1 MSSVISNSAVRSS
14 VCRPYLALVR
24 KELRGAAG
32 IIVVA
37 VAANGLFVLGKTG
50 VRDTPG
56 LTWLQRIVEG
66 GGTYQPFLVGEFYS
80 GFAWLS
86 ALFAAALGFWQTLSE
101 SLGHSGTWPF
111 LLHRPVSRR
120 GLVLT
125 KLAVGVGLV
134 LCVSAATILGY
145 AAWGAWFARTPI
157 PFEWSMT
164 HRAWHLWLWPPL
176 VYCGAFLSGLRPA
189 RWWGT
194 RLWPAVLSLVPWFF
208 SMSFPYWIWW
218 PAEASLAVLLNAWFV
233 AVILD
238 VMAERDFG

>member
-1 MSSVISNSAVRSS
+1 MSQALNNSTPTRHWPS
-14 VCRPYLALVR
+14 LALVR

-32 IIVVA
+32 IIVLA
-37 VAANGLFVLGKTG
+37 VIANGLFVLGKTG
-50 VRDTPG
+50 ARDVPG
-56 LTWLQRIVEG
+56 LTWLKNVVVSG
-66 GGTYQPFLVGEFYS
+66 ATFQPFLSGEFYS
-80 GFAWLS
+80 DFAKLS
-86 ALFAAALGFWQTLSE
+86 ALFAAALGFWQTLGE

-120 GLVLT
+120 CLVLT
-125 KLAVGVGLV
+125 KLAVGLGLV
-134 LCVSAATILGY
+134 LGLSAATILVY
-145 AAWGAWFARTPI
+145 AAWGKWFAITPI

-194 RLWPAVLSLVPWFF
+194 RLWPGVVSLVPWFF
-208 SMSFPYWIWW
+208 SHQMPYWIWW
-218 PAEASLAVLLNAWFV
+218 PGEASLAVLLDAWFV
-233 AVILD
+233 VVILD